1 VKRIPL
7 RSISMAWF
15 VLLGSASLAAGYAP
29 SRYASSAKPKSES
42 DLAPAAAP
50 GPGHP
55 PPTHASYAKAREE
68 MVRTTIESRG
78 IGDRRVLQAMR
89 AEPREDYLPEEKRS
103 FAYQDTALKIGWE
116 QTISRPFIVALMS
129 SLLAPQPDS
138 RVLEIGTGSG
148 YQAAILDHLAKAVY
162 SIEIVEPLCKRA
174 RANLDR
180 LGHDRV
186 RTRCGDGYLGW
197 PEAAPF
203 DRIILTAAPPEIPQ
217 ALIDQLKPG
226 GRLVAPVG
234 KEAHDVLVILEKRAD
249 GTVARR
255 VQRGVAFVPMVHAR
269 NEQPTGWL
277 PEPR

>member
-1 VKRIPL
+1 MKRITP
-7 RSISMAWF
+7 RSISVAWF
-15 VLLGSASLAAGYAP
+15 VLLGSACLSAGCAS
-29 SRYASSAKPKSES
+29 SRYVSRAKPKSES
-42 DLAPAAAP
+42 DLAPAADP
-50 GPGHP
+50 GSDP
-55 PPTHASYAKAREE
+55 PPSTPASYAKAREE

-89 AEPREDYLPEEKRS
+89 AEPREDYVPEEKRS
-103 FAYQDTALKIGWE
+103 FAYEDTALQIGWE

-129 SLLAPQPDS
+129 SLLAPEPDS

-148 YQAAILDHLAKAVY
+148 YQAAILDHLAKEVY
-162 SIEIVEPLCKRA
+162 SIEIVEPLCQKA

-180 LGHDRV
+180 LGHDRIK
-186 RTRCGDGYLGW
+186 TRCGDGYLGW

-203 DRIILTAAPPEIPQ
+203 DRIILTAAPPEVPQ

-234 KEAHDVLVILEKRAD
+234 KEAHDVLVVLEKRAD

-269 NEQPTGWL
+269 NE
-277 PEPR
+277 